1 MPATKRARRLARV
14 ASCSGEVQEVQQ
26 RAVREI
32 IDLQEKLLAD
42 GSNWKAWQPRNPSLC
57 HGAARQLRIEKLKSP
72 VGGPWRL
79 PELDEIIRHVHSQTS
94 ATPFYVYRYFTL
106 GRQGS

>member
-42 GSNWKAWQPRNPSLC
+42 EQLEGVATPQPLSMSRC
-57 HGAARQLRIEKLKSP
+57 CRQLRIEKLKSP

-79 PELDEIIRHVHSQTS
+79 PELDERIRHVHSQTS
-94 ATPFYVYRYFTL
+94 TTPFDLYRYFTL

>member
-1 MPATKRARRLARV
+1 MPAKRARRLARV

-32 IDLQEKLLAD
+32 IELQEKLLAD

-57 HGAARQLRIEKLKSP
+57 HDAAHQLRIEKLETSRRP
-72 VGGPWRL
+72 VETART
-79 PELDEIIRHVHSQTS
+79 R
-94 ATPFYVYRYFTL
+94 
-106 GRQGS
+106 

>member
-32 IDLQEKLLAD
+32 IDLREKLLAD
-42 GSNWKAWQPRNPSLC
+42 GSSWKAWQPRNSSLC
-57 HGAARQLRIEKLKSP
+57 HDAAHQLRIEKLKSP
-72 VGGPWRL
+72 IV
-79 PELDEIIRHVHSQTS
+79 E
-94 ATPFYVYRYFTL
+94 TPRT
-106 GRQGS
+106 R

>member
-26 RAVREI
+26 HAVREI
-32 IDLQEKLLAD
+32 IDLQEKLLTD

-57 HGAARQLRIEKLKSP
+57 HDAAANYVSKSLRA
-72 VGGPWRL
+72 
-79 PELDEIIRHVHSQTS
+79 Q
-94 ATPFYVYRYFTL
+94 
-106 GRQGS
+106 